1 MSTNFSDKANFS
13 LKQMITAV
21 IVAAG
26 VGGGISR
33 FEFKMGNIE
42 TKLDTM
48 IAMIDT
54 TNHKVNAKFVII
66 DARLLANE
74 NSILKLSTDLKAI
87 LKPEEIEIKQRR

>member
-13 LKQMITAV
+13 LKQMIAAI

-48 IAMIDT
+48 IALIDT
-54 TNHKVNAKFVII
+54 TNRKVNAKFMLI

-74 NSILKLSTDLKAI
+74 NDIIRISTDLKAI
-87 LKPEEIEIKQRR
+87 LKPEEVEIKQRR